1 METLIILLLGIIVF
15 SIYILIEFAIPIIL
29 FYLLITHPYNITL
42 WVWAILLI
50 IWFVARMIVYVN
62 KEIKKNDK

>member
-1 METLIILLLGIIVF
+1 MDTILLILTGVVIYLLYLIID
-15 SIYILIEFAIPIIL
+15 FAIPIVLI
-29 FYLLITHPYNITL
+29 YLLITHPYNITL